1 MTKQGAVKPLNLKF
15 IFRAAAI
22 LSLSLVYAF
31 QWAQMITSPLLRT
44 GADFMAFY
52 AAGRVAQNSG
62 VASVYKINLQQNIQE
77 GVLGFPLADGQVLLY
92 NHIPWLIPVL
102 SLAVSEEYAASFT
115 RWSLLMLVIHTGGS
129 FLLARALQT
138 KNETPPLPVFFT
150 GVTLFFPF
158 FQSLLL
164 GQDTSILFFGVVL
177 WSVGRLRKN
186 DWLSAVGLAL
196 TTVRPH
202 LCLTLAIPLLI
213 RRPSLG
219 WKFLLAAGI
228 LALAS
233 VLMLGQEGTLDF
245 LKILQISADGN
256 WHGMNEK
263 SMVNLVGL
271 LIRVFPLWD
280 LKTIHAL
287 GWIGYAAGIILLGA
301 FWTRDRDDDKLISL
315 SITIALLFAPHLHY
329 HDLNLLVVPLALL
342 NARNKFFQ
350 ELPLA
355 VSSLSLTLKPLYY
368 VFPYLLF
375 AALLWQA
382 FHAPDSQSHRAL

>member
-1 MTKQGAVKPLNLKF
+1 
-15 IFRAAAI
+15 
-22 LSLSLVYAF
+22 
-31 QWAQMITSPLLRT
+31 
-44 GADFMAFY
+44 MAFY
-52 AAGRVAQNSG
+52 AAGRVAQDSG
-62 VASVYKINLQQNIQE
+62 VANAYKINLQQSVQE
-77 GVLGFPLADGQVLLY
+77 GIVGFPLAEKQVLLY
-92 NHIPWLIPVL
+92 NHIPWLIPA
-102 SLAVSEEYAASFT
+102 LALIVSENYVASFA
-115 RWSLLMLVIHTGGS
+115 RWALLMLVIHIGGS
-129 FLLARALQT
+129 FILARAVQAESEKKL
-138 KNETPPLPVFFT
+138 PLVFFV
-150 GVTLFFPF
+150 GVALFFPF

-164 GQDTSILFFGVVL
+164 GQDTAILFFGVVL
-177 WSVGRLRKN
+177 WSVGILRKN
-186 DWLSAVGLAL
+186 DWLAAVGLAL
-196 TTVRPH
+196 TSVRPH
-202 LCLTLAIPLLI
+202 LCLTLATPLLI

-228 LALAS
+228 PALAS

-263 SMVNLVGL
+263 SMFNLVGL

-301 FWTRDRDDDKLISL
+301 FWTWDKDEGRLISL
-315 SITIALLFAPHLHY
+315 SVTLALLLAPHLHY
-329 HDLNLLVVPLALL
+329 HDLTLLVVPLALL

-355 VSSLSLTLKPLYY
+355 VSGLSLTLKPLYY